1 MRIFTENSTLTK
13 KQAITILL
21 VLAAVLGAA
30 VLFCSSPGCRLG
42 AAELIYLNDIDGR
55 KAYLNKLGWEIDTK
69 SEESRAVLLP
79 REFDGVLLEYAKL
92 QTKQGYD
99 FASYGGIECTQYIYI
114 VTNYPSE
121 DTVYA
126 VLYVKGGR
134 VIGGDIHS
142 AALDGFMHG
151 LR

>member
-1 MRIFTENSTLTK
+1 MRIFTKYSTLTK
-13 KQAITILL
+13 KEAISLL
-21 VLAAVLGAA
+21 IVLAAVLTAA
-30 VLFCSSPGCRLG
+30 VLYCSSPGCSFG
-42 AAELIYLNDIDGR
+42 TAEIMYLHDTEGR
-55 KAYLNKLGWEIDTK
+55 QTYLKKLGWETDAQ
-69 SEESRAVLLP
+69 SEECRTILLP

-99 FASYGGIECTQYIYI
+99 FASYRGIECTQYVYV
-114 VTNYPSE
+114 VTNYPCE

-142 AALDGFMHG
+142 AAIDGFMHG